1 MTGVANSLWFL
12 ITYYIIMCG
21 FYLTAVG
28 ISFRAY
34 KEFKGMFEDE
44 NQSGGNM
51 NPFSFSISKE
61 N

>member
-1 MTGVANSLWFL
+1 
-12 ITYYIIMCG
+12 MCG

-34 KEFKGMFEDE
+34 KEFKGMFEDG